1 MSSIPND
8 EQLVRY
14 KLVVV
19 GDGGVGKSAITI
31 QFFQKLFVTD
41 YDPTIEDSYL
51 QHCEVDGD
59 MCILDVLDT
68 AGQEE
73 FSAMREQYMRKGDG
87 FLLVYSVTDK
97 QSFDNIDQFRTQVQR
112 VKDRDSVP
120 MLLVANKIDLVH
132 MRRITEEQ
140 GREAAS
146 RLNIPYME
154 TSAKDPPVNIDAA
167 FHMVV
172 RLIKNSQLNP
182 DRQEKKKRKMS
193 GCLSH
198 DLGKGAKRAISPTLI
213 EENNRVAKSRYTAPP
228 KYHPKNKGIQILDRF
243 DNRVIL
249 SSKIETKILPME
261 RETTLSLKEA
271 LKPEHFEFELSKD
284 KKRVTI
290 FLPTESAVAKAL
302 TIKKIGET
310 EVQAEEF
317 KPRCQGVIR
326 GIPKEI
332 TEEEIKNV
340 KGAFDNIVHRQI
352 LNGLVKANI
361 QGTLMNFSIE
371 YMSGREVA
379 VLVGES
385 KSENKLISSTAFKL
399 KTSQEMRVGI
409 SPPMPWFGMDIG
421 GTLVKLVYF
430 EPTDNVDDD
439 NEEAE
444 TLTNIKKYLKNNAA
458 YGRTGHR
465 DTQLQLNDVT
475 MGNRRGTLHF
485 IRFPT
490 SQMGAFMNLAKSKG
504 MATLTSTVCATGG
517 GSFKFEADFLRE
529 MNISLH
535 KYDELDSLIHGIEFI
550 KEHTSHEIYFF
561 ENPSNEALCRKVE
574 YDFKNPYP
582 FMVVNIGSGV
592 SILVVHGPDNY
603 KRISGSSLGGGT
615 FYGLCCL
622 LTGCTSFEEAMELAA
637 KGDNKQV
644 DKLVKDIYGG
654 DYDRFGLQ
662 GNLVA
667 SSFGNMNLDDRREGA
682 SREDLAN
689 ATLVTITNNI
699 GSVARLCALNENV
712 DRVLFVGNFLR
723 MNKISMRQLSSAMDF
738 WSDGK
743 MKALFLSHEGYFGA
757 VGCLLA
763 LLREKLLN
771 GDL

>member
-1 MSSIPND
+1 
-8 EQLVRY
+8 
-14 KLVVV
+14 
-19 GDGGVGKSAITI
+19 
-31 QFFQKLFVTD
+31 
-41 YDPTIEDSYL
+41 
-51 QHCEVDGD
+51 
-59 MCILDVLDT
+59 
-68 AGQEE
+68 
-73 FSAMREQYMRKGDG
+73 
-87 FLLVYSVTDK
+87 
-97 QSFDNIDQFRTQVQR
+97 
-112 VKDRDSVP
+112 
-120 MLLVANKIDLVH
+120 
-132 MRRITEEQ
+132 
-140 GREAAS
+140 
-146 RLNIPYME
+146 
-154 TSAKDPPVNIDAA
+154 
-167 FHMVV
+167 
-172 RLIKNSQLNP
+172 
-182 DRQEKKKRKMS
+182 
-193 GCLSH
+193 
-198 DLGKGAKRAISPTLI
+198 
-213 EENNRVAKSRYTAPP
+213 
-228 KYHPKNKGIQILDRF
+228 
-243 DNRVIL
+243 
-249 SSKIETKILPME
+249 
-261 RETTLSLKEA
+261 
-271 LKPEHFEFELSKD
+271 
-284 KKRVTI
+284 
-290 FLPTESAVAKAL
+290 
-302 TIKKIGET
+302 
-310 EVQAEEF
+310 
-317 KPRCQGVIR
+317 
-326 GIPKEI
+326 
-332 TEEEIKNV
+332 
-340 KGAFDNIVHRQI
+340 
-352 LNGLVKANI
+352 
-361 QGTLMNFSIE
+361 
-371 YMSGREVA
+371 
-379 VLVGES
+379 
-385 KSENKLISSTAFKL
+385 
-399 KTSQEMRVGI
+399 MRVGI